1 MFGSGRHIQGLGR
14 LDTVFAMVEPASCPA
29 AISLRVRPE
38 TVLQVPLSLVR
49 YRQPMAENGPLEELV
64 RLGGPCMPQDHV
76 LHRNL
81 SP

>member
-1 MFGSGRHIQGLGR
+1 
-14 LDTVFAMVEPASCPA
+14 MVQPVPCPA

-49 YRQPMAENGPLEELV
+49 YRQPMAENGPPEELV

-76 LHRNL
+76 LHCTL

>member
-1 MFGSGRHIQGLGR
+1 
-14 LDTVFAMVEPASCPA
+14 V
-29 AISLRVRPE
+29 LR
-38 TVLQVPLSLVR
+38 VPLSLVR

-64 RLGGPCMPQDHV
+64 RLGDPCMPQDHV